1 MRKLSFLQILIFS
14 LVFFLLAKAKAA
26 ITPDRVLVLANT
38 RSQTSREMASFYLRV
53 RHIPGGNL
61 CLLPLPVKEEITRPV
76 YLKKIERPLAKFLIK
91 HHLEDQILAIVI
103 MPGIPHK
110 ISGRV
115 ARDGDAASVDSELT
129 LLYRKMIY
137 GPYRLAGW
145 IRNPFF
151 ATPEEIT
158 FEHDRFDI
166 YLVTRIAA
174 YTPKEAKDLI
184 KRALL
189 AEKTKPPYAI
199 VLDAK
204 DGPIRPGDNWI
215 YAAYLRLKDRPGLCL
230 ITSFDPAFITSGERV
245 IGYCSWGSNDPNYP
259 PDRRLYFRFLPGA
272 IGVTYVSTSARTFK
286 EPPLG
291 WEVGPW
297 KEHWRFFAGSP
308 QSLIADLIRLGITG
322 ISGNVYE
329 PYLGASA
336 RPYILFPAYL
346 QGDTLAEA
354 YYRSL
359 AFLSWQT
366 VVIGDPLTRLG
377 RPVPSQGPKSKNW
390 FERRKEVYQEALKRR
405 TEEDR
410 LFLAKIY
417 LRQGLTIKA
426 FEELKPLLKKK
437 EIKDKVFGLLFQIAQ
452 DKASKR
458 RVVYYL
464 RQSQDPRAQLV
475 LAFLALR
482 EKQWILLKDYLR
494 TLQKEP
500 NLKRSFEVRYLKAML
515 EVETGHCQEAIP
527 LFEGLIAQNPGRFD
541 LYLPFIKALKACG
554 QAERAARIKERI
566 LAHPELVELWPEL
579 TR

>member
-14 LVFFLLAKAKAA
+14 LGFLLLAKAKAV

-53 RHIPGGNL
+53 RHIPQGNL
-61 CLLPLPVKEEITRPV
+61 CLLPLPLKEEITRPV
-76 YLKKIERPLAKFLIK
+76 YLKRIERPLARFLAK

-145 IRNPFF
+145 LRNPFF
-151 ATPEEIT
+151 AVPKEVP

-174 YTPKEAKDLI
+174 YTPKEAKELI

-189 AEKTKPPYAI
+189 AEKTNPPYTI

-204 DGPIRPGDNWI
+204 DGPVRPGDNWI
-215 YAAYLRLKDRPGLCL
+215 HAAYLRLKDRPHLRL
-230 ITSFDPAFITSGERV
+230 ITSFDPAFISSGERV

-259 PDRRLYFRFLPGA
+259 PDRRLYFHFLPGA

-308 QSLIADLIRLGITG
+308 QSLIADLIRQGITG

-377 RPVPSQGPKSKNW
+377 QPVASQSSKRQTW
-390 FERRKEVYQEALKRR
+390 FERRKEVYQQALKRQ
-405 TEEDR
+405 TDDDR

-426 FEELKPLLKKK
+426 FEELKPVLKKK
-437 EIKDKVFGLLFQIAQ
+437 DLKNGGFALLFRLAQ
-452 DKASKR
+452 DKAAKR

-464 RQSQDPRAQLV
+464 RQCQDLRAQLV
-475 LAFLALR
+475 LAFLAFR
-482 EKQWILLKDYLR
+482 ERQWILLKRYLES
-494 TLQKEP
+494 LQK
-500 NLKRSFEVRYLKAML
+500 NSLLKRSFEIRYLKAML
-515 EVETGHCQEAIP
+515 ELETGHCQEAIP
-527 LFEGLIAQNPGRFD
+527 LFEGLIAQNSGRFD

-554 QAERAARIKERI
+554 QEERAKRIKERI

-579 TR
+579 AR